1 MINELKVKGSLDIVV
16 RDKDGKVKD
25 TRQVNNLVVDAGLDF
40 IASRMTANTATVMS
54 HMGIGTGSANPTA
67 ADTSLGSQAGSRE
80 TLDTI
85 AVTDNAVAYTAVF
98 EAGDQTGLI
107 TEAGIFNAAS
117 SGTMLCRSTFG
128 GITKNSDDN
137 MTIVWTITVSA

>member
-40 IASRMTANTATVMS
+40 ITSRMTANTSTVMS
-54 HMGIGTGSANPTA
+54 FMGIGTGSANPTA

-80 TLDTI
+80 SLDTI
-85 AVTDNAVAYTAVF
+85 TVTSNQIEYTAVF

-107 TEAGIFNAAS
+107 TEAGIFNASS

>member
-40 IASRMTANTATVMS
+40 ITSRMTANTATVMS
-54 HMGIGTGSANPTA
+54 HMGIGTGSANTTA
-67 ADTSLGSQAGSRE
+67 ADTSLGSQSGSRE

-85 AVTDNAVAYTAVF
+85 TVTNNQIEYTAVF

-107 TEAGIFNAAS
+107 TEAGIFNASS

>member
-1 MINELKVKGSLDIVV
+1 MINELKAKGSLDIVV

-25 TRQVNNLVVDAGLDF
+25 TRQVNNLIVNFGLNF
-40 IASRMTANTATVMS
+40 ITSRMTANTATVMS
-54 HMGIGTGSANPTA
+54 HMGIGTGSANPDATNI
-67 ADTSLGSQAGSRE
+67 SLGSQAGSRE

-85 AVTDNAVAYTAVF
+85 TVTNNQIEYTAIF